1 MSHPLYSTLS
11 SEIGF
16 LLSVV
21 CLLSGKSRMEWYRS
35 KPARDKGG
43 EINPK
48 AILMRLESNC
58 GWRSE
63 CAQEKELCY
72 KRKVTAR
79 EQEEGRGRI
88 WIGRTGK
95 GQSVGGKKQRQEER
109 RGCGERERGREG
121 ELTDPRHTA
130 RQRRDQRGQHFQERR
145 VQSAVYD
152 LLRNPEILLMI

>member
-21 CLLSGKSRMEWYRS
+21 CPLSGKSRMEWYRS
-35 KPARDKGG
+35 KPARDKGR

-72 KRKVTAR
+72 KKKVTAR

-109 RGCGERERGREG
+109 RGCGEREREGGRESWRI
-121 ELTDPRHTA
+121 LAT
-130 RQRRDQRGQHFQERR
+130 QRGSVETRGGSISK
-145 VQSAVYD
+145 SAVFNQ
-152 LLRNPEILLMI
+152 LFMIC